1 MRTPPTEYTRTRDG
15 SSVAYQ
21 VWGEGPPNLT
31 WFPFIWGH
39 LEIQWEEPGFRR
51 ALERFGSMAR
61 VAQFD
66 KRGSGLSDPL
76 DRAST
81 LDDRMDD
88 ARAVLDAVGMDRV
101 FLGGLSEGGP
111 LALLFAA
118 TYPERVDGL
127 ILINT
132 FAGPPADAH
141 PKLLQAFIEVQQQMF
156 EQFIDHWGDP
166 DSPMVDVFAPSRTD
180 DPAFRRWVARYTTN
194 SMRPAAVRLA
204 FQLATEMNVTAIL
217 PTIQVPTLV
226 IHSSGDRMIPMLGGQ
241 AIAQAIPGAR
251 LEIFDSDD
259 HMYVAGP
266 MRDDIIDCVEEFV
279 AGTRREKTVFER
291 ALATVLLTDIVDSTA
306 TAERMGD
313 SGWGRLL
320 DAHDELAADVIDHH
334 GGRRVKSTGDGAMAT
349 FASPSRAIEC
359 ALALRD
365 RAARLGLELRAG
377 VHAGEIE
384 LRGDDIGGIA
394 VHLAARVEACAA
406 PGDVLVSRTVR
417 DLVAGSGFRFEDRG
431 PHVLKGVAEVWELA
445 AVL

>member
-1 MRTPPTEYTRTRDG
+1 MRTPATEYTRTRDG

-76 DRAST
+76 ERAST

-118 TYPERVDGL
+118 TYPERVEGL

-132 FAGPPADAH
+132 FAGAPADAH
-141 PKLLQAFIEVQQQMF
+141 PKLVEAFIEVQQEMF
-156 EQFIDHWGDP
+156 ETFIDHWGDP
-166 DSPMVDVFAPSRTD
+166 DSPMVDVFAPSRVHD
-180 DPAFRRWVARYTTN
+180 RAFRRWVARYTTN

-204 FQLATEMNVTAIL
+204 FELATQMNVAAIL

-226 IHSSGDRMIPMLGGQ
+226 IHAAGDRMIPMLGGQ

-251 LEIFDSDD
+251 LEIFDCDD

-266 MRDDIIDCVEEFV
+266 MRDEIIDCVEEFV
-279 AGTRREKTVFER
+279 AGTGRHKAVFER

-306 TAERMGD
+306 TARRMGD
-313 SGWGRLL
+313 DEWGRLL
-320 DAHDELAADVIDHH
+320 DAHDEISAEVIDHH
-334 GGRRVKSTGDGAMAT
+334 AGRRVKSTGDGAMAT
-349 FASPSRAIEC
+349 FESPSRAIEC

-417 DLVAGSGFRFEDRG
+417 DLVAGGGFRFEDRG
-431 PHVLKGVAEVWELA
+431 RHILKGVEEAWELA
-445 AVL
+445 AVI